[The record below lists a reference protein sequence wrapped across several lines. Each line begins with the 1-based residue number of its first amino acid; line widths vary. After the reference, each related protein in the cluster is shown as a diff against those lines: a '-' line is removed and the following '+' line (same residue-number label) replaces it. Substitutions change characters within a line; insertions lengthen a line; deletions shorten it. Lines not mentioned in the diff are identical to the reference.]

1 MTDLFGINFFDE
13 GKQELA
19 TRVEGF
25 LSAKG
30 KAQIVK
36 ANTEFLQRA
45 MSEGTF
51 REVIQSASLVFADGK
66 GVLWAAK
73 YLSLPLTRIPV
84 LRQLQAVWQMVF
96 SGASLVFSPGY
107 CQSPITENIPGVEAL
122 FLMLGVAE
130 KNKAEVFF
138 FGASQDDLEKAI
150 EAIKKKFPKLKIS
163 GSLNGYDF
171 QENKEINP
179 VSVINN
185 TKAKLLIVALG
196 SPLQEYWISENL
208 KDLKNI
214 RVAVGEG
221 GTMAFLSGTF
231 KRAPKWVQK
240 ISLEWLWRL
249 FANRSLTPNSGNR
262 AKRIWQGVPV
272 FIVRTIA
279 YKLRRVN

>member
-1 MTDLFGINFFDE
+1 
-13 GKQELA
+13 
-19 TRVEGF
+19 
-25 LSAKG
+25 
-30 KAQIVK
+30 
-36 ANTEFLQRA
+36 
-45 MSEGTF
+45 
-51 REVIQSASLVFADGK
+51 
-66 GVLWAAK
+66 
-73 YLSLPLTRIPV
+73 
-84 LRQLQAVWQMVF
+84 MVF